1 MKKGVLDQKW
11 GWFDCDT
18 STDFYESSNDYGD
31 FYGTKGNAA
40 ITAVKHVKSML
51 EDNGKNVTKNVRRI
65 IVEFDDGSKWVSGV
79 GKKDELDN
87 EDFVYGFAC
96 GD

>member
-1 MKKGVLDQKW
+1 MKEGMLDPKW

-18 STDFYESSNDYGD
+18 RTDIYETSNDHGD
-31 FYGTKGNAA
+31 FYGKKGDAA
-40 ITAVKHVKSML
+40 TTAVEHVKSML
-51 EDNGKNVTKNVRRI
+51 ENNREEVRRI

-87 EDFVYGFAC
+87 EDFICGFAC
-96 GD
+96 GN

>member
-1 MKKGVLDQKW
+1 MKKGMLDQKW

-18 STDFYESSNDYGD
+18 STDFYETSKDYGD
-31 FYGTKGNAA
+31 FYGTKGDAA
-40 ITAVKHVKSML
+40 ITAVKHLKSML
-51 EDNGKNVTKNVRRI
+51 EDNDNDVTKNVRRI

>member
-1 MKKGVLDQKW
+1 MKDGMLDKKW

-18 STDFYESSNDYGD
+18 STDFYETSNDYGD
-31 FYGTKGNAA
+31 FYGTKGDAA
-40 ITAVKHVKSML
+40 TTVVEHVKSML
-51 EDNGKNVTKNVRRI
+51 ENNKEDVRRI
-65 IVEFDDGSKWVSGV
+65 IIEFGDGSKWVSGV

>member
-1 MKKGVLDQKW
+1 MKEGMLDKKW

-18 STDFYESSNDYGD
+18 RTDFYETSNVYGN
-31 FYGTKGNAA
+31 FHGTKENAA
-40 ITAVKHVKSML
+40 ITAVEHVKSML
-51 EDNGKNVTKNVRRI
+51 ENNGKDVTKNVRRI

>member
-1 MKKGVLDQKW
+1 MKRGMFAQRW

-18 STDFYESSNDYGD
+18 RTDFYETSNDCGD
-31 FYGTKGNAA
+31 FYGAKGDAA
-40 ITAVKHVKSML
+40 TTVVEHVKSML
-51 EDNGKNVTKNVRRI
+51 ENNKEDVRRI

-79 GKKDELDN
+79 GKKDELEN